1 MMMVRELFRDI
12 ALLLLLLT
20 PLSCAIPVLPTGGP
34 VDEEPATVLEAQP
47 APESVNVET
56 ENVVILFSEY
66 IDQASFFQALSITP
80 EFDAPSEIR
89 WKKKQVEVTFP
100 EPLRENTTY
109 ILTLDTNLRDA
120 NRVALKEPITIAFA
134 TGPTINRGRIQG
146 KVVQNLDGAGVANFD
161 IYAYPLAD
169 STRLDSLPEKPAY
182 RTQSGEDGT
191 FKFDFMSEQPYYVIG
206 LRDNN
211 RNRSPDAN
219 EPFAVP
225 PASVI
230 LADSSAGPVESPW
243 LVTVLDT
250 VPPEVQRVRSI
261 SKSRLGV
268 RIDESIKLIERST
281 EAWTLQDSATSQ
293 PVSIL
298 DLYLFR
304 EDPKQLY
311 LITDSLVDQTHA
323 LIAANL
329 SDSANNPLVVDTIYF
344 TPSQNSD
351 TLQTRFLGFS
361 PDRATRNSEGAI
373 LLNPGQYPGIRFN
386 QPVSQDQLNQFV
398 TVQDTSQTSYPFTAS
413 SEDGPTIQFEVDA
426 SFPVSSPLELILQ
439 GALVNTPDTTF
450 TESFALATP
459 ENLGELS
466 GYLRDSTQTAVIEL
480 YPETTIDTQAEPLV
494 GKPDTTGFFIF
505 SGLLDKSRYR
515 LRAFLDTD
523 TSNTWSGGQLVPY
536 IPSEPVIWYTDSLQ
550 VRARW
555 EQSLPDTLQIPAN

>member
-1 MMMVRELFRDI
+1 MVRELLRYI
-12 ALLLLLLT
+12 GCLILLLV

-34 VDEEPATVLEAQP
+34 VDEEPATIIKAEP

-56 ENVVILFSEY
+56 ERVVILFSEY
-66 IDQASFFQALSITP
+66 IDQASFFQALSVTP
-80 EFDAPSEIR
+80 EFDTPLEIR
-89 WKKKQVEVTFP
+89 WKKKEVEVTFP

-146 KVVQNLDGAGVANFD
+146 KVVENLDGAAVANFD
-161 IYAYPLAD
+161 IYAYTLAD

-182 RTQSGEDGT
+182 RTQSGTDGT

-206 LRDNN
+206 LKDNN
-211 RNRSPDAN
+211 RNRTPDAN

-230 LADSSAGPVESPW
+230 VADSSAGPVESPW
-243 LVTVLDT
+243 LVAVLDT

-261 SKSRLGV
+261 SKSRLSV
-268 RIDESIKLIERST
+268 RIDESIKLTSRST
-281 EAWTLQDSATSQ
+281 EAWVLQDSATAE

-298 DLYLFR
+298 DVYLYP
-304 EDPKQLY
+304 EDPRQLY
-311 LITDSLVDQTHA
+311 LVTDSLSDQTHT
-323 LIAANL
+323 LVAANL
-329 SDSANNPLVVDTIYF
+329 SDSANNPLVVDPIYF

-351 TLQTRFLGFS
+351 TLQNRFLGFS
-361 PDRATRNSEGAI
+361 PDRATRNADGAI

-386 QPVSQDQLNQFV
+386 QPLSQEQLSQFV
-398 TVQDTSQTSYPFTAS
+398 TARDTTQTAYPFTAS
-413 SEDGPTIQFEVDA
+413 SKDGSTFQFEVDA

-439 GALVNTPDTTF
+439 GTLVNAPDTSF

-459 ENLGELS
+459 DNLGELS
-466 GYLRDSTQTAVIEL
+466 GFIRDSTQTAVIEL
-480 YPETTIDTQAEPLV
+480 YPEATMDSQTEPLV
-494 GKPDTTGFFIF
+494 GRPDSTGFFIF

-515 LRAFLDTD
+515 LRAFLDAD
-523 TSNTWSGGQLVPY
+523 SSNTWSGGQLIPY